1 MQMRGTFPTACLI
14 HSRPEQARPGREG
27 AVQYSWGCPE
37 SQRTFRTVAH
47 PPETKPA
54 GGASLPCP
62 SAHRASYFLA
72 YYSLNILLFFPPF
85 KKAMQIGMISSSIN
99 RVLYIVQK
107 PHPSTFYSNSFRIS
121 FALSQKRKENIY
133 IYIHTYIYIHS
144 SIQSKHWFIKAQI
157 NMTANLRTFWTLKK
171 WNNKFTSRQQWRQPR
186 FFHSDCF
193 KND

>member
-1 MQMRGTFPTACLI
+1 MISCQQRVRQGCLEVMQMRGTFPTACLI

-121 FALSQKRKENIY
+121 FALSQKRKEKIY
-133 IYIHTYIYIHS
+133 IYTYTRDFLNFKKMEQQIH
-144 SIQSKHWFIKAQI
+144 F
-157 NMTANLRTFWTLKK
+157 
-171 WNNKFTSRQQWRQPR
+171 
-186 FFHSDCF
+186 
-193 KND
+193 